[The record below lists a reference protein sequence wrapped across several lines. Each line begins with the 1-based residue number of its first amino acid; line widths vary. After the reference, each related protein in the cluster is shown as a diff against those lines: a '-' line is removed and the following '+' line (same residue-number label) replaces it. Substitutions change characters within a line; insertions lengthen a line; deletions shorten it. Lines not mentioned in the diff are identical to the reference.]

1 MSRTMISLV
10 LLIGLPTL
18 GAGQSLDDRSQYYA
32 FVAPGAFISEGAA
45 TMEFGGGAEWF
56 VSDVLAMGVDGSI
69 MLYPECFNCG
79 GYLLGS
85 VNGSYYPVTSSKLS
99 PFVTAGIGW
108 AAGEARVTL
117 LNFGGGVNYWFRPGL
132 GLRVEVRDHVDTD
145 FAVHNISL
153 RVGFTF

>member
-1 MSRTMISLV
+1 MIGLV

-18 GAGQSLDDRSQYYA
+18 SAAQSLEDRSQFYA
-32 FVAPGAFISEGAA
+32 FVAPGTFVSEGAA

-56 VSDVLAMGVDGSI
+56 VSEVLALGLDGSI
-69 MLYPECFNCG
+69 MLYPECFDCG

-85 VNGSYYPVTSSKLS
+85 VNGSYYPFAGSKLS
-99 PFVTAGIGW
+99 PFVTAGIGA

-117 LNFGGGVNYWFRPGL
+117 VNFGGGVNYWFRRGL
-132 GLRVEVRDHVDTD
+132 GLRIEVRDHVDTD